1 MNDPTEDQRHAFESI
16 FSAGAERWH
25 FHDTKD
31 PLIRYLRDR
40 RIHLAIDAVRK
51 LAGTSIEPLSVLL
64 VCGGVGGEATFFA
77 NHGFTD
83 ITNSDFSQNA
93 LNVCERRDPRLKT
106 RLLNAEAM
114 DMEDGSYDL
123 VVVQDGLHHLPRPA
137 LGLNEMI
144 RVARKAV
151 IVLEPHTGFVAKAIG
166 TEWERHGDAVN
177 FVYRWNRESF
187 RQVILS
193 QLLEAPLS
201 IRVIRLWDHNS
212 VIRKVVSKLGG
223 GALSLFAA
231 KAIYALLTPLNTMGN
246 NFIGVLVKHP
256 DAISKP

>member
-1 MNDPTEDQRHAFESI
+1 MNDNTQEQRDAFEQI
-16 FSAGAERWH
+16 FSAEAARWH

-40 RIHLAIDAVRK
+40 RLHLALDAVRE
-51 LAGTSIEPLSVLL
+51 LAGISLEPLSVLL
-64 VCGGVGGEATFFA
+64 VCGGVGGEASFFA
-77 NHGFTD
+77 NHGFAD
-83 ITNSDFSQNA
+83 VTNTDFSQNA

-114 DMEDGSYDL
+114 DLEDGSYDL

-177 FVYRWNRESF
+177 FVYRWNLESF

-193 QLLEAPLS
+193 QLLESPKS

-223 GALSLFAA
+223 GGLSLFAA
-231 KAIYALLTPLNTMGN
+231 KAIYALLTPFNALGN
-246 NFIGVLVKHP
+246 NFIGVLVKQPHASSRP
-256 DAISKP
+256 

>member
-1 MNDPTEDQRHAFESI
+1 MTDLTQDQRDAFESI

-40 RIHLAIDAVRK
+40 RIHLALDAVRK
-51 LAGTSIEPLSVLL
+51 LAATAIEPLSVLV

-77 NHGFTD
+77 NQGFTD
-83 ITNSDFSQNA
+83 VTNSDFSQNA
-93 LNVCERRDPRLKT
+93 LHVCERRDPRVKT

-114 DMEDGSYDL
+114 DLEDGSYDL

-137 LGLNEMI
+137 LGLSEMI
-144 RVARKAV
+144 RVARRAV

-177 FVYRWNRESF
+177 FVYRWNLESF

-223 GALSLFAA
+223 GSLSLLAA
-231 KAIYALLTPLNTMGN
+231 KAIYALLSPFNGMGN

-256 DAISKP
+256 DAISRP

>member
-1 MNDPTEDQRHAFESI
+1 MNDNTQEQRDAFEQI
-16 FSAGAERWH
+16 FSAEAARWH

-40 RIHLAIDAVRK
+40 RLHLALDAVRE
-51 LAGTSIEPLSVLL
+51 LSSVPIESLSILL

-83 ITNSDFSQNA
+83 VTNTDFSLNA
-93 LNVCERRDPRLKT
+93 LNICERRDSRLKT

-114 DMEDGSYDL
+114 DLEDGSYDL

-151 IVLEPHTGFVAKAIG
+151 IVLEPHTGFVAKLIG

-177 FVYRWNRESF
+177 FVYRWNLESF

-212 VIRKVVSKLGG
+212 IIHKIVSKLDS
-223 GALSLFAA
+223 GALGVFFA
-231 KAIYALLTPLNTMGN
+231 KSIYALLNPVNYFGN
-246 NFIGVLVKHP
+246 NFIGVLWK
-256 DAISKP
+256 KTK

>member
-1 MNDPTEDQRHAFESI
+1 MNDNTQEQRDAFENI
-16 FSAGAERWH
+16 FSAEADRWH
-25 FHDTKD
+25 FHDSKD
-31 PLIRYLRDR
+31 PLIRYVRDR
-40 RIHLAIDAVRK
+40 RLHLALDAVRS
-51 LAGTSIEPLSVLL
+51 LVGGSIESFSVLL

-77 NHGFTD
+77 NHGFSD
-83 ITNSDFSQNA
+83 VTNTDFSQNA
-93 LNVCERRDPRLKT
+93 INVCGRRDPRLKT
-106 RLLNAEAM
+106 RILNAEDM
-114 DMEDGSYDL
+114 DLEDGSYDL

-177 FVYRWNRESF
+177 FVYRWNLESF

-223 GALSLFAA
+223 GALSLFGA
-231 KAIYALLTPLNTMGN
+231 KAIYASLTPFNAMGN

-256 DAISKP
+256 DATSKP

>member
-1 MNDPTEDQRHAFESI
+1 MNDLSQEQREAFETI
-16 FSAGAERWH
+16 FSAEGDRWH

-40 RIHLAIDAVRK
+40 RLHLALDAVRK
-51 LAGTSIEPLSVLL
+51 LAGGPIESLSVLL
-64 VCGGVGGEATFFA
+64 VCGGVGGEATFFT
-77 NHGFTD
+77 NHGFSD
-83 ITNSDFSQNA
+83 VTNTDFSENA
-93 LNVCERRDPRLKT
+93 LSVCKRRDERLKT

-114 DMEDGSYDL
+114 DLEDLSYDL

-151 IVLEPHTGFVAKAIG
+151 IVLEPHTGLVAKAIG

-177 FVYRWNRESF
+177 FVFRWNLELF

-193 QLLEAPLS
+193 QLLESPKS

-212 VIRKVVSKLGG
+212 VIRKLVSKLGG
-223 GALSLFAA
+223 GSLSLIAA
-231 KAIYALLTPLNTMGN
+231 KAIYALLTPLNLLGN
-246 NFIGVLVKHP
+246 NFIGVLVKQP
-256 DAISKP
+256 SARSPS